1 MAEDKGIQEPEI
13 KSKEWSEI
21 IAEQFSAVAWIKG
34 LKIYFSIIGILGIWL
49 FVGYD
54 NSACG
59 TIGFI
64 CLIIAYSL
72 NVNKSK
78 GNNNQL
84 ESKKNTDN
92 TSDNNITNIDKEM
105 KLEETNEKLLKKNI
119 GLKERLEV
127 WFFAIIGILGIS
139 AFVGDDNAACGTAG
153 FICLIVAY
161 SLNVKISEKINGQL
175 KNKDNT
181 DNTSDNNITSID
193 KEMKLEETN
202 EKLLRENIELKE
214 RLEAKTKESSA
225 GAWNG
230 SIGAVLLFIAWG
242 SLLLMALARTLDI
255 SENEHVLTALVVSV
269 LLTGLVFWKKD
280 FFFPNTNA
288 KMHAR
293 TMIRLAYAF
302 SYFLI
307 FFLILMSF
315 TGWYAPEI
323 TLIDVMLMAI
333 FFLGSSFIS
342 VLPKYTPTKEDSKD
356 AEFMTFFIIFTII
369 NYTFFIMLGIS
380 LMNDYSLTVLPI
392 IFFCILI
399 LLILSYNF
407 ILEFVKKYF
416 LKGQNNVDDSYDFYK
431 KEKNTG
437 SLLYIGLI
445 SIFLF
450 SVVPTYTVA
459 LLGSLFVISI
469 VKTRMTD
476 LSDWKTPL
484 GNLTKYEFSL
494 FTFNIV
500 IVLACVY
507 AIHDEIEFSRS
518 DNEEFSNSCESL
530 KSGDGVVRSEPTSW
544 SSGTYSYLENCD
556 LSYSYLSNENMRGI
570 NIGDTSFEYAIL
582 RNADLSRAQ
591 FYGDVDFTNA
601 DLSAADLSRADF
613 SGEVNFTNANLEQ
626 ANLGYTVCGRW
637 ESCNN
642 LTFVNANLRNAI
654 FENAYLENVN
664 FQGADLRGA
673 YLIDAHI
680 FRYAVF
686 DENTI
691 FDKDA
696 LTGISLEG
704 VNLSGRDFSGYNF
717 TGTNFNGANLS
728 GVNLSGSTLTGVSGF
743 DLQGCP
749 SSMPDNWICL
759 TNNLIGP
766 ETTFRG
772 VNFSNGNLSNK
783 YLSNSNFSSA
793 NLRNTNFS
801 NTNLTNSYF
810 SYGNFDEV
818 NDMIMWYEDD
828 PENVTDYFG
837 HIDFEGD
844 FDDYLVK
851 IKTESAADLSNAN
864 LSGANLSYVNFAY
877 ANLTNVDL
885 SDADLT
891 GAIWRYTICPDG
903 INTGESGSCKSN

>member
-1 MAEDKGIQEPEI
+1 MSDKDLQESEI

-21 IAEQFSAVAWIKG
+21 IAEQFSVVAWIKG
-34 LKIYFSIIGILGIWL
+34 LKIYLTIIGVLGAWAYL
-49 FVGYD
+49 SSD
-54 NSACG
+54 NFACG
-59 TIGFI
+59 TIGII
-64 CLIIAYSL
+64 CFIIAYSL
-72 NVNKSK
+72 NANKSK
-78 GNNNQL
+78 EIDVNL
-84 ESKKNTDN
+84 DSENTNDDED
-92 TSDNNITNIDKEM
+92 TSDNNTTDIDEEIKLKE
-105 KLEETNEKLLKKNI
+105 TDDVLLK
-119 GLKERLEV
+119 
-127 WFFAIIGILGIS
+127 
-139 AFVGDDNAACGTAG
+139 
-153 FICLIVAY
+153 
-161 SLNVKISEKINGQL
+161 
-175 KNKDNT
+175 
-181 DNTSDNNITSID
+181 
-193 KEMKLEETN
+193 
-202 EKLLRENIELKE
+202 ENLELKKK
-214 RLEAKTKESSA
+214 LEAKTEEIEVKTKGSG
-225 GAWNG
+225 GAWAG
-230 SIGAVLLFIAWG
+230 SIGALILVIAWG
-242 SLLLMALARTLDI
+242 SLLLGTIWSDWARKEDGSTYWCQAMTPCAITEFILPALI
-255 SENEHVLTALVVSV
+255 LVTVP
-269 LLTGLVFWKKD
+269 LTGLVYWQKER
-280 FFFPNTNA
+280 FFPNTNA
-288 KMHAR
+288 KMYAR
-293 TMIRLAYAF
+293 DVIRLTYAF
-302 SYFLI
+302 IYFLI
-307 FFLILMSF
+307 FFAILASYF
-315 TGWYAPEI
+315 GWYAPDL
-323 TLIDVMLMAI
+323 TLIDVMIMAT
-333 FFLGSSFIS
+333 FFLASSFIS

-356 AEFMTFFIIFTII
+356 AEFMTFFIIFTIL
-369 NYTFFIMLGIS
+369 NYTFFMMLS
-380 LMNDYSLTVLPI
+380 VVFYNNYNLTIFPI

-601 DLSAADLSRADF
+601 DLSAADLARAEF

-885 SDADLT
+885 SDTDLT
-891 GAIWRYTICPDG
+891 GTIWRYTICPDG

>member
-1 MAEDKGIQEPEI
+1 MTEDEGIQKPEI

-21 IAEQFSAVAWIKG
+21 IADQFSAVAWIKG
-34 LKIYFSIIGILGIWL
+34 LKIYLSIIGVLGIWGL
-49 FVGYD
+49 VASD
-54 NSACG
+54 NPLCG
-59 TIGFI
+59 TIGLL

-72 NVNKSK
+72 NVNKSQEMDD
-78 GNNNQL
+78 NL
-84 ESKKNTDN
+84 ENKNKNDN
-92 TSDNNITNIDKEM
+92 TSENNTASIDEVG
-105 KLEETNEKLLKKNI
+105 KLQETNDNLLK
-119 GLKERLEV
+119 
-127 WFFAIIGILGIS
+127 
-139 AFVGDDNAACGTAG
+139 
-153 FICLIVAY
+153 
-161 SLNVKISEKINGQL
+161 
-175 KNKDNT
+175 
-181 DNTSDNNITSID
+181 
-193 KEMKLEETN
+193 
-202 EKLLRENIELKE
+202 ENIELKE
-214 RLEAKTKESSA
+214 QLEAKTKVSGA
-225 GAWNG
+225 GAWKG
-230 SIGAVLLFIAWG
+230 TIGAVLLIIAWG
-242 SLLLMALARTLDI
+242 YLLFISLISTSDIETHPDSRATLIGVIIAFTSPALII
-255 SENEHVLTALVVSV
+255 SVP
-269 LLTGLVFWKKD
+269 LTGFVFWKKD

-293 TMIRLAYAF
+293 SMIRLAYAF
-302 SYFLI
+302 CYFLI
-307 FFLILMSF
+307 FFAILISVSAVGF
-315 TGWYAPEI
+315 GGYASKI
-323 TLIDVMLMAI
+323 TLIEVMLMAI

-356 AEFMTFFIIFTII
+356 AEFMTFFIILTII
-369 NYTFFIMLGIS
+369 NYTFFMMLS
-380 LMNDYSLTVLPI
+380 VLSVTDYDLTVLPI

-407 ILEFVKKYF
+407 ILELVKKYF
-416 LKGQNNVDDSYDFYK
+416 LNGQNNVDDSYDFYK

-450 SVVPTYTVA
+450 SVVPAFIIA
-459 LLGSLFVISI
+459 LLGSLFVISKA
-469 VKTRMTD
+469 KTRITGF
-476 LSDWKTPL
+476 SDWKTPL
-484 GNLTKYEFSL
+484 GDLTKYEFSL

-500 IVLACVY
+500 ILLACVY
-507 AIHDEIEFSRS
+507 AIHDEIEFSPS
-518 DNEEFSNSCESL
+518 ENEEFSNSCESL
-530 KSGDGVVRSEPTSW
+530 KSGDGVVRSKPTSW

-556 LSYSYLSNENMRGI
+556 LSYSYLANENMRGI
-570 NIGDTSFEYAIL
+570 DIGDTSFEYAIL

-891 GAIWRYTICPDG
+891 GTIWRYTICPDG
-903 INTGESGSCKSN
+903 RNTGESGSCKSN